1 MAKKLSSDV
10 DLWLERETDH
20 VRKTLESASG
30 HFDGNNNLTVNT
42 LEARKFHF
50 MNLNLSQSRLRTKI

>member
-20 VRKTLESASG
+20 VRKALESASR
-30 HFDGNNNLTVNT
+30 HFDGNDNLTVNT
-42 LEARKFHF
+42 LSRQRSSGMDRRKKV
-50 MNLNLSQSRLRTKI
+50 S